1 MLVIGLTGTKAS
13 GKGEVAEYL
22 KAQGFQYYSL
32 SDVVRKEAE
41 YRGLVDAKIT
51 QLQDIGDELRKK
63 YGLGVLARRVIE
75 EILHDTSEKY
85 LVDGIRNPGEIKEL
99 RDLTNSYIIAIDAP
113 QEIRAE
119 RLIKKRA
126 RESDPKTLQDFLK
139 VDERDRGIGAIDAGQ
154 QVQACIS
161 LADYN
166 IMNDSTLE
174 ELHKKTQDILEE
186 IERIEKLGIC
196 AFNPS

>member
-126 RESDPKTLQDFLK
+126 RESDPKNLQDFLK